1 MRRLPA
7 AVACLLLAA
16 ILVTPVQ
23 LFAQQPNQLGR
34 IIGGVRVLKADFPP
48 TPVLISLEFRGAAIE
63 SAYSDSQGR
72 FGFYNLVAN
81 EYRVIINDDAYTPV
95 NELVN
100 VNPLTSPVNF
110 VQIVLTPRDKPAN
123 DSLPGRVQGSNPY
136 LVDSAEYNQ
145 RFPKKTLKEFHKGV
159 EADRDG
165 NREEAIRHYQKALS
179 FSPDYYPAHNN
190 LGSAYLGDQKVADA
204 QREFEAALKLNQN
217 DSQAY
222 FNLANVLLLTREYER
237 AQVEIEQGLQRR
249 PDSAFGH
256 FLQGLLYNHT
266 GRLQLAEKNLL
277 EALQLDPTMSQ
288 GHLQLV
294 NLYMEQKRTSDA
306 IVELEAYLKAFPDA
320 TFAPQARILL
330 KRLRNEPRA
339 Q

>member
-1 MRRLPA
+1 MRKLPA
-7 AVACLLLAA
+7 VLQGLLLAA
-16 ILVTPVQ
+16 VLAVPGQ
-23 LFAQQPNQLGR
+23 AFAQQPNQLGR

-48 TPVLISLEFRGAAIE
+48 TPVLISLEFRGATIE

-81 EYRVIINDDAYTPV
+81 EYRVVINDDAYGPV

-110 VQIVLTPRDKPAN
+110 VQIILVPRSNPTQE
-123 DSLPGRVQGSNPY
+123 SLPSRVQGSNPY
-136 LVDSAEYNQ
+136 LVDSSEYNQ
-145 RFPKKTLKEFHKGV
+145 HFPKKTLKEFQKGV
-159 EADRDG
+159 DADRDG
-165 NREEAIRHYQKALS
+165 NHQDAIRHYQKALAL
-179 FSPDYYPAHNN
+179 SPDYYPAHNN
-190 LGSAYLGDQKVADA
+190 LGAAYLGEHKASDA
-204 QREFEAALKLNQN
+204 QKEFEAALKLNQN

-222 FNLANVLLLTREYER
+222 FNLANVLLLQRDFER

-256 FLQGLLYNHT
+256 FLQGLLYTHT
-266 GRLQLAEKNLL
+266 GRLQLAEKSLM

-306 IVELEAYLKAFPDA
+306 IVQLEAYLKAFPDA
-320 TFAPQARILL
+320 TFAPKARVLL
-330 KRLRNEPRA
+330 KRLRSEPKA
-339 Q
+339 H